1 MLLVGRLL
9 TTTRA
14 MLAGA

>member
-1 MLLVGRLL
+1 M
-9 TTTRA
+9 TPRA